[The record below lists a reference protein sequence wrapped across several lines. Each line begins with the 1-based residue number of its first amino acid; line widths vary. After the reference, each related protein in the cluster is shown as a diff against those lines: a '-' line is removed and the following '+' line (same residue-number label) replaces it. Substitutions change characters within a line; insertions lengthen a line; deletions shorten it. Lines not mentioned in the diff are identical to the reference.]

1 MKKTKLLF
9 VSADNN
15 HNKFY
20 DMEQISDDRFIA
32 HYGRVGSK
40 GSKKEYP
47 MSNWDKVYKS
57 KTRKGYQD
65 VTANH
70 KVYKGKASGMDL
82 SELKPK
88 VRSLIEKLNQYA
100 KEAFKLNYESEISDI
115 SEHMV
120 EKAQEYINE
129 INMYSDVGADRTK
142 INQLLMT
149 LYRTIPRKMKNVKD
163 SLIQGDDK
171 LTSEMLDKLND
182 KMSVEQ
188 GLLDVVQGQ
197 LDKLKADEDDTD
209 DAIDDS
215 KVLTALDKLGLD
227 IDEISDKDEQ
237 MLKNLMNESKHR
249 FVQAFEV
256 TNYKTQKAFDKEVAS
271 ASNKKT
277 QLLFHGSKA
286 ENWLNIIR
294 GGLVLHPNATTTGK
308 LYSNGIYFAD
318 VADKALGYI
327 DGGRWN
333 RQNNKQDNWLA
344 VYDVHLGK
352 QATSDDVDKDA
363 GGRGRGSHIA
373 LHDWVPNNN
382 YDSYFARKGKDSRYN
397 LYRNEFIVYDEA
409 KCTIKYL
416 IQVN

>member
-1 MKKTKLLF
+1 MKKVKLLF

-20 DMEQISDDRFIA
+20 DMEQTSDDKFMVT
-32 HYGRVGSK
+32 YGRVGSK
-40 GSKKEYP
+40 GSMKEYP
-47 MSNWDKVYKS
+47 MREWDNTYKS

-65 VTANH
+65 VTVNH
-70 KVYKGKASGMDL
+70 KVYTGKSSGMDL
-82 SELKPK
+82 SQLKPK
-88 VRSLIEKLNQYA
+88 VRDLIEKLNKYA

-120 EKAQEYINE
+120 EKAQELIDE
-129 INMYSDVGADRTK
+129 INTYSEIGSDRTK
-142 INQLLMT
+142 INQLLMS
-149 LYRTIPRKMKNVKD
+149 LYRTIPRKMKNVKE

-171 LTSEMLDKLND
+171 LTAEMFDKLND

-197 LDKLKADEDDTD
+197 LDKLKADSVDDDTD
-209 DAIDDS
+209 DAIDNS
-215 KVLTALDKLGLD
+215 KVLTVLDKLGLD
-227 IDEISDKDEQ
+227 IDEISDSEEK
-237 MLKNLMNESKHR
+237 MLRKLMNESEHR
-249 FVQAFEV
+249 FVSAYKV
-256 TNYKTQKAFDKEVAS
+256 INYKTQKTFDKEVSS

-277 QLLFHGSKA
+277 QLLFHGSRA

-294 GGLVLHPNATTTGK
+294 GGLVLHPNAVTTGK
-308 LYSNGIYFAD
+308 LYDNGIYFAD

-333 RQNNKQDNWLA
+333 STGGKTDNWMA
-344 VYDVHLGK
+344 VYEVHLGK
-352 QATSDDVDKDA
+352 QATSDDLPNAYVK
-363 GGRGRGSHIA
+363 
-373 LHDWVPNNN
+373 LHDWVPDNG
-382 YDSYFARKGKDSRYN
+382 YDSYFARKTKDSRYN
-397 LYRNEFIVYDEA
+397 LYRNEFIVYKES

>member
-1 MKKTKLLF
+1 MKRVKLLF

-20 DMEQISDDRFIA
+20 DMEQTSDDRFLVT
-32 HYGRVGSK
+32 YGRVGSK
-40 GSKKEYP
+40 GSQKEYP
-47 MSNWDKVYKS
+47 MRDWDKLYKS

-70 KVYKGKASGMDL
+70 KVYKGKESGMDL
-82 SELKPK
+82 STLKPK
-88 VRSLIEKLNQYA
+88 VRSLIETLNKHA

-129 INMYSDVGADRTK
+129 INEYSEVGADRTK
-142 INQLLMT
+142 INQLLML
-149 LYRTIPRKMKNVKD
+149 LYRTIPRKMKKVKD

-188 GLLDVVQGQ
+188 GLLDVVKGQ
-197 LDKLKADEDDTD
+197 LDKLKAESDDTD
-209 DAIDDS
+209 TDDVIDNS
-215 KVLTALDKLGLD
+215 KVLTVLDKLGLD
-227 IDEISDKDEQ
+227 IDEVSASDEQ

-249 FVQAFEV
+249 FVQAYEV
-256 TNYKTQKAFDKEVAS
+256 TNYKTQKAFDKEIGS
-271 ASNKKT
+271 ASNNKT
-277 QLLFHGSKA
+277 QLLFHGSRA

-294 GGLVLHPNATTTGK
+294 GGLVLHPNAVTTGK
-308 LYSNGIYFAD
+308 LYDNGIYFAD

-333 RQNNKQDNWLA
+333 NDGGKQDNWLA
-344 VYDVHLGK
+344 VYEVHLGK
-352 QATSDDVDKDA
+352 QATSDDLPNTYVK
-363 GGRGRGSHIA
+363 
-373 LHDWVPNNN
+373 LHDWIPDNG
-382 YDSYFARKGKDSRYN
+382 YDSYFARKGKDKRYN
-397 LYRNEFIVYDEA
+397 LYRNEFIIYKES

-416 IQVN
+416 IQIN

>member
-20 DMEQISDDRFIA
+20 DMEQISDSRFIA

-47 MSNWDKVYKS
+47 ISDWDKIYRS

-70 KVYKGKASGMDL
+70 KVYKGKASGMNL

-120 EKAQEYINE
+120 EKAQKLIDEINE
-129 INMYSDVGADRTK
+129 YSEVGAERTK
-142 INQLLMT
+142 INQLLMS

-163 SLIQGDDK
+163 SLIQGDPTLDND
-171 LTSEMLDKLND
+171 MLDKLND

-197 LDKLKADEDDTD
+197 LDKLKADNGDDTD
-209 DAIDDS
+209 DAIDNS

-308 LYSNGIYFAD
+308 LYDNGIYFAD

-333 RQNNKQDNWLA
+333 HRGGVTDNWLA
-344 VYDVHLGK
+344 VYEVHLGK
-352 QATSDDVDKDA
+352 QATSDDLPQYDRVK
-363 GGRGRGSHIA
+363 
-373 LHDWVPNNN
+373 LHDWVPDNG
-382 YDSYFARKGKDSRYN
+382 YDSYFARKGKDKRYN
-397 LYRNEFIVYDEA
+397 LYRNEFIVYKES
-409 KCTIKYL
+409 KCTIKFL
-416 IQVN
+416 IQVD

>member
-1 MKKTKLLF
+1 MERIKLLF

-20 DMEQISDDRFIA
+20 DMEQISDERFIV

-47 MSNWDKVYKS
+47 IRDWDKVYKS

-65 VTANH
+65 VTTNH
-70 KVYKGKASGMDL
+70 KVYTGKSSGMDL
-82 SELKPK
+82 SQLKPK
-88 VRSLIEKLNQYA
+88 VRDLIEKLNKYA

-120 EKAQEYINE
+120 EKAQELINE
-129 INMYSDVGADRTK
+129 INEYSEIGSDRTK
-142 INQLLMT
+142 INQLLMS

-163 SLIQGDDK
+163 SLIQGNDK
-171 LTSEMLDKLND
+171 LTAEMFDKLND

-197 LDKLKADEDDTD
+197 LDKLKADTDDDT
-209 DAIDDS
+209 IDNS
-215 KVLTALDKLGLD
+215 KVLTVLDKLGLD
-227 IDEISDKDEQ
+227 IDNISDTDEQ

-256 TNYKTQKAFDKEVAS
+256 INYKTQKAFDKEVSS
-271 ASNKKT
+271 ATDKKT
-277 QLLFHGSKA
+277 QLLFHGSRA

-308 LYSNGIYFAD
+308 LYDNGIYFAD

-333 RQNNKQDNWLA
+333 SVNGKQDNWLA
-344 VYDVHLGK
+344 VYEVHLGK
-352 QATSDDVDKDA
+352 QATSDDLPNTHVK
-363 GGRGRGSHIA
+363 
-373 LHDWVPNNN
+373 LHNWVPDNG
-382 YDSYFARKGKDSRYN
+382 YDSYFARKGKDKRYN
-397 LYRNEFIVYDEA
+397 LYRNEFIVYKES